1 MQTERRN
8 FFGKGKFQFSHK
20 IFYWIQVMSLK
31 LEFALL
37 FMYVNCFKTKGLQ
50 ENKTSRQYDLV
61 GLDILV
67 LFNFTLKTGMITYTQ
82 NLIKGKIHC
91 LHISSGYY
99 SFYVM
104 IIIENNSVV

>member
-1 MQTERRN
+1 MCLHGEIMQTEGRN

-37 FMYVNCFKTKGLQ
+37 FIYVNCFKTKGLQ
-50 ENKTSRQYDLV
+50 GNKTSHQYDLV

-67 LFNFTLKTGMITYTQ
+67 LFNFKNWHDYIYTKF
-82 NLIKGKIHC
+82 NKRKNSL
-91 LHISSGYY
+91 SSYL
-99 SFYVM
+99 FWLLF
-104 IIIENNSVV
+104 IL